1 MKTVRDTP
9 KEVINILIKKADIH
23 PECSI
28 LEPSAGNGAILE
40 ALALDYKQ
48 WHSFDVTAVEL
59 NDDKFRHINGK
70 LKNDLLARTFKS
82 YQAFHSDFLK
92 YNIPAG
98 TGYDRVIAAPPF
110 KDNIDL
116 AHIKHMY
123 NLLNEKGILVSLT
136 TPYWMTNNEE
146 HQVKFRKWLADKKYS
161 ITMLPDMTFVE
172 KGKTVPTAIIK
183 IYK

>member
-1 MKTVRDTP
+1 MV
-9 KEVINILIKKADIH
+9 NKAELY

-40 ALALDYKQ
+40 VLAEHKKWNDLR
-48 WHSFDVTAVEL
+48 VTAVEL
-59 NDDKFRHINGK
+59 NDDKFQHINGK
-70 LKNDLLARTFKS
+70 LKKDLLSLQFKE
-82 YQAFHSDFLK
+82 YAAYHSDFLK
-92 YNIPAG
+92 WNVTP
-98 TGYDRVIAAPPF
+98 TVFTFDRIIAAPPF
-110 KDNIDL
+110 KDNVDL

-123 NLLNEKGILVSLT
+123 ANLSSRGILVSLT

-146 HQVKFRKWLADKKYS
+146 HQVRFRSWLASKSYS
-161 ITMLPDMTFVE
+161 ITMLPDMTFAE